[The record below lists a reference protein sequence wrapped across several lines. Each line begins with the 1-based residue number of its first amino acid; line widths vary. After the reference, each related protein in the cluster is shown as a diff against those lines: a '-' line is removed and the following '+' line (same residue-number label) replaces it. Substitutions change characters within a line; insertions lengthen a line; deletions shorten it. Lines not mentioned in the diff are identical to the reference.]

1 MKTLTELGDAII
13 QVREAINQLEV
24 KGVNNAGIVLFC
36 NKKCDELV
44 KDINEAIK
52 TAPPGEIELHIEE
65 QAADGLQNGKSNR
78 ENVENR
84 GD

>member
-1 MKTLTELGDAII
+1 MKTLTELGEAII

-65 QAADGLQNGKSNR
+65 QPNDESQNRKPDD
-78 ENVENR
+78 ETVENR

>member
-1 MKTLTELGDAII
+1 MKTLTELGEAII

-44 KDINEAIK
+44 KDINEAVK
-52 TAPPGEIELHIEE
+52 TAPPGNIELHITEQPPEE
-65 QAADGLQNGKSNR
+65 NQTGEPNPATTG
-78 ENVENR
+78 NR
-84 GD
+84 GS